1 MSYKVA
7 PLTVNPKQ
15 KSSFMSKA
23 FVSQPSAEEEALVGR
38 LFVLMEIDQSRPEDF
53 ALADFIVKDIYHHYY
68 ENEQFFLRDK
78 IANLKIDYIF
88 EAAIT
93 KLNRGIADFLETQK
107 TPFRPGNLTIVIGVL
122 YKNQLLFT
130 SLGTSKAFLLYRPK
144 TKNNQPL
151 SDYNLMDISEK
162 TDDPTQEIA
171 HQAKLFANVINGT
184 VPAGGYFLFANEA
197 LLEYLSKKQLTDIV
211 TTLPPASAAE
221 QMKNLLEQTNAFVA
235 FFAMIVKNTV
245 GEERTVELAN
255 NPAYSIP
262 ANQTVMGG
270 GRTSV
275 DQFNTTQ
282 ERTEELLS
290 PSGVLTAKKWLAKLR
305 PTSSVLKD
313 YARDTARSLNV
324 SAGRLKA
331 KQEKLQLGKKIVD
344 LGKVFFYLGRDA
356 ASTVVALF
364 TDPSA
369 RRSVVDGSKN
379 AVKDTL
385 LRTRNLVTGFQKM
398 KRKQKI
404 LLSVIGIAVIVLI
417 VNLVYSSLHSR
428 QAAAEARLTEAK
440 TAFEQ
445 KEHQLEASLLY
456 NNTDGA
462 RQILNEMDSLIKELP
477 QKTDNEK
484 STVADLTNRYHAK
497 LDTIFAITRITNPTV
512 YAELPADSSTL
523 ALVENELFAGNGQA
537 KAVYKVGTDKQIST
551 LNTDSLSGQPLTALV
566 DGSDLYMYDGA
577 TVFSYQPLETSFKA
591 MTIENKPNTLSAV
604 AVYNNRLYAA
614 SASDHTIYRFNQDKR
629 TFTFTSRQNWLK
641 GNLEAKEINSLA
653 VNGRIFMS
661 ADNHLERFASGNN
674 DNLVFEETTPQLEK
688 PTQVAISSDQ
698 ALVYVLDPANHR
710 LVVYSAD
717 GRYNAQYTS
726 DNFTNLTGLAVSE
739 DNKKL
744 YLLNGK
750 TIYEV
755 DAK

>member
-78 IANLKIDYIF
+78 IGSLKIDYIF

-107 TPFRPGNLTIVIGVL
+107 NPFKPGNLTIVIGVL

-130 SLGTSKAFLLYRPK
+130 SLGASKAFLVYRPK

-151 SDYNLMDISEK
+151 SEYNLMDISEK

-184 VPAGGYFLFANEA
+184 IPAGGYFLFANDA

-211 TTLPPASAAE
+211 TTLPPTSAAE

-245 GEERTVELAN
+245 GEEHSAELAN
-255 NPAYSIP
+255 PAYAIP
-262 ANQTVMGG
+262 VNQTIMGG

-290 PSGVLTAKKWLAKLR
+290 PSGVLTVKKWLAKLR

-324 SAGRLKA
+324 SANRLKA
-331 KQEKLQLGKKIVD
+331 KQEKLQVGKKIMD

-356 ASTVVALF
+356 AGAVISFF
-364 TDPSA
+364 TDASA
-369 RRSVVDGSKN
+369 RQSLVQGSKN
-379 AVKDTL
+379 LVKDSL

-404 LLSVIGIAVIVLI
+404 LLSVIGVAIIVLI
-417 VNLVYSSLHSR
+417 VNVVYSSLHAR

-440 TAFEQ
+440 TTFEQ

-462 RQILNEMDSLIKELP
+462 RQILNEMGTLIKELP

-497 LDTIFAITRITNPTV
+497 LDTIFAITRLTNPAV
-512 YAELPADSSTL
+512 YTELPAEGNNL
-523 ALVENELFAGNGQA
+523 VLVENELFTGNGSA
-537 KAVYKVGTDKQIST
+537 KAVYKVGTDKKAT
-551 LNTDSLSGQPLTALV
+551 TLTADSFSGHMLTTLA
-566 DGSDLYMYDGA
+566 DGADLYLYDG
-577 TVFSYQPLETSFKA
+577 TNVFSYQPLDSSFKN
-591 MTIENKPNTLSAV
+591 MTVDNKPAAFSAL
-604 AVYNNRLYAA
+604 AVYNDRLYVA
-614 SASDHTIYRFNQDKR
+614 SVPDHTIYRFNQDKR
-629 TFTFTSRQNWLK
+629 TFTFTGRQNWLK
-641 GNLEAKEINSLA
+641 ETLNAKEVSSLT
-653 VNGRIFMS
+653 VNGRIFMN
-661 ADNHLERFASGNN
+661 ADNQLVRLSSGNN
-674 DNLVFEETTPQLEK
+674 DNLVFEDTTPKLEK
-688 PTQVAISSDQ
+688 PTQVVISNDQ
-698 ALVYVLDPANHR
+698 ALVYVLDPTNNR
-710 LVVYSAD
+710 LVVYTAE
-717 GRYNAQYTS
+717 GRYNSQYTS
-726 DNFTNLTGLAVSE
+726 DSFTNLTGVAVSE
-739 DNKKL
+739 DNKKI